1 MPLALLVAAAC
12 SGDDLALP
20 SNPETERLEL
30 IAGNEQVGRPGER
43 LARTLV
49 VRLLEGDGS
58 GVPDRAV
65 TWIASAGGGRVEP
78 IADSTDPEGY
88 ARAEWTLGPETG
100 TNTAEAIVSNVGLVT
115 FTATAGDGEP
125 TELAIEPIEGDEQIA
140 AVGSPVPIRPAVRV
154 TRDGDP
160 AQGIE
165 VRFEVTAGGGSVE
178 GAVQVTNGEGIA
190 RVGEWVL
197 GPEPGPNTLEASGD
211 GLVGSP
217 VAFAAEGTGSSGV
230 DRMVFL
236 VQPPDVDRRERFRV
250 EVALV
255 DEDGDRVPLTGIVV
269 YLGLFREGN
278 DVPTN
283 SLLLGD
289 RFRETDNGVA
299 VFDDLGVTRDG
310 VYRLRALTDDLPEH
324 GPAGPRPALF
334 SAQFEVD

>member
-1 MPLALLVAAAC
+1 MPLALLAAAC

-30 IAGNEQVGRPGER
+30 IAGDGQVGRPGER

-49 VRLLEGDGS
+49 VRLVEGNGS
-58 GVPDRAV
+58 GVPDRTV

-78 IADSTDPEGY
+78 IADRTDRDGY
-88 ARAEWTLGPETG
+88 ARAEWRLGAETG
-100 TNTAEAIVSNVGLVT
+100 THTADAVVSNVGLVT
-115 FTATAGDGEP
+115 FTATAGEPEP
-125 TELAIEPIEGDEQIA
+125 TDLAIEPIEGDDQIA
-140 AVGSPVPIRPAVRV
+140 PVGSAVPIPPAVRV

-160 AQGIE
+160 VQGIE
-165 VRFEVTAGGGSVE
+165 VRFGVTAGGGSVA
-178 GAVQVTNGEGIA
+178 GAVQVTNDEGIA

-197 GPEPGPNTLEASGD
+197 GPEPGLNRLEAG
-211 GLVGSP
+211 GEELVGST
-217 VAFAAEGTGSSGV
+217 VVFAAEVTGSSGV

-236 VQPPDVDRRERFRV
+236 FQPPDADRRERFRV

-255 DEDGDRVPLTGIVV
+255 DEDGDLVPLTGVVV

-278 DVPTN
+278 DVPSN

-289 RFRETDNGVA
+289 RFRETERGVA
-299 VFDDLGVTRDG
+299 VFDDVGVTRDG